1 MTEDIIMEKKD
12 IHGNQ
17 YNGACFPVKGEYA
30 VSFKME
36 KAYMNDCDIRCDGL
50 LHKIA
55 DEFGIALDSRLKFYQ
70 MFDEYDKKYADIH
83 ESTYGHR
90 MFGYPYFR
98 QSDPRSMKR
107 NYYDTLLFQLD
118 SDYWKNQWRI
128 LWGDAGAGA
137 FFINSKKLEELDFSD
152 VLYSWDCC

>member
-1 MTEDIIMEKKD
+1 
-12 IHGNQ
+12 
-17 YNGACFPVKGEYA
+17 
-30 VSFKME
+30 
-36 KAYMNDCDIRCDGL
+36 
-50 LHKIA
+50 
-55 DEFGIALDSRLKFYQ
+55 
-70 MFDEYDKKYADIH
+70 
-83 ESTYGHR
+83 

-137 FFINSKKLEELDFSD
+137 FLLTAKNLRNWILVMYFIVGIVVNAGVNDLERL
-152 VLYSWDCC
+152 